1 MAHLPRVTLVFLS
14 VARGLSKFTNL
25 WGKVVS
31 LTPKNFDLKLL
42 NQKALQFRR
51 EILEVLNQAGSGH
64 PGGSLSAVEIF
75 ISLYFYKM
83 RHDPRKPQWE
93 DRDRLI
99 ISKGHATPV
108 TYVVLANCGYFPK
121 EELKTFRKLNSRLQ
135 GHVHSKAPGVEFNTG
150 SLGHGLSV
158 ANGIALGAKL
168 LNKTFKTYCLL
179 GDGENQEG
187 SVWEAAMGA
196 SHRKLDNLCAIV
208 DYNKV
213 QENGPTNEIKNLEPL
228 SAKWKSFGWHTIEVD
243 GHNFTP
249 LIQALDEADMVQG
262 KPTVIIA
269 HTIKGKG
276 VSFMEGKAA
285 WHGKAP
291 NKEQLQQALAELGG
305 PV

>member
-1 MAHLPRVTLVFLS
+1 MTF
-14 VARGLSKFTNL
+14 GNL
-25 WGKVVS
+25 
-31 LTPKNFDLKLL
+31 NL
-42 NQKALQFRR
+42 NLFQQRALQFRR

-83 RHDPRKPQWE
+83 RHDPRNPHWE

-121 EELKTFRKLNSRLQ
+121 DELKTYRKLNSRLQ
-135 GHVHSKAPGVEFNTG
+135 GHVHAKVPGVEFNTG

-158 ANGIALGAKL
+158 ANGLAMGAKL
-168 LNKTFKTYCLL
+168 LKKTFKTYCLL
-179 GDGENQEG
+179 GDGEIQEG
-187 SVWEAAMGA
+187 SIWEAAMSAG
-196 SHRKLDNLCAIV
+196 HRKLDNLCAIL

-228 SAKWKSFGWHTIEVD
+228 SSKWKNFGWHALEVD
-243 GHNFTP
+243 GHNFSA
-249 LIQALDEADMVQG
+249 LIQALDEADRVKE

-269 HTIKGKG
+269 HTVKGKG

-291 NKEQLQQALAELGG
+291 NKEQLQNALKELDNDL
-305 PV
+305 